1 MSSGKQRSTAQP
13 SKGGCAIPCL
23 LIFGMFIFTG
33 FLVSAR
39 PFGGALL
46 ALAVI
51 GGAVALFVKRD
62 WQDNVFQPLGINTQ
76 FKRYLVLGISIWLM
90 LITFASTSREK
101 ADAMWAKGNKS
112 AAVEL
117 YVIDLEGTSSPSP
130 RILAR
135 VIEFYF
141 ETGDMEKAK
150 HYCNVAIET
159 DVELSPHSKEIR
171 DLVDSVREEYSRK
184 VEQDKLEAEVKN
196 KAEVAKREAE
206 QENQKRE
213 SEEET
218 RKRLDTFIAALK
230 VEEVTIVKSVRVQ
243 EISNGIWEAEIE
255 VSNNWHIKPYQIR
268 LQDAQNLWSA
278 WAKIASAQEPD
289 SARIKIVDINGNEV
303 GGSRVLAGSLI
314 WVQEN

>member
-1 MSSGKQRSTAQP
+1 MA
-13 SKGGCAIPCL
+13 
-23 LIFGMFIFTG
+23 
-33 FLVSAR
+33 AR

-51 GGAVALFVKRD
+51 CGAITLYVKPE
-62 WQDNVFQPLGINTQ
+62 WQDMVFEPLGVKTKLN
-76 FKRYLVLGISIWLM
+76 RYAVLGITIFFM
-90 LITFASTSREK
+90 LISFVSTDKEE
-101 ADAMWAKGNKS
+101 ADELWAKGNKS
-112 AAVEL
+112 EAVEL
-117 YVIDLEGTSSPSP
+117 YVSELEGTFSPNP
-130 RILAR
+130 EILAR

-141 ETGDMEKAK
+141 ENGNKEKAEEF
-150 HYCNVAIET
+150 CNMAIET
-159 DVELSPHSKEIR
+159 DVELSPQSKEIR
-171 DLVDSVREEYSRK
+171 DFVASVREEYARK
-184 VEQDKLEAEVKN
+184 VEQDKLDEEAKN
-196 KAEVAKREAE
+196 KVELAKREAE

-230 VEEVTIVKSVRVQ
+230 VAEVTIVKSVRVQ

-255 VSNNWHIKPYQIR
+255 VRNNWHIKPYQVR

-278 WAKIASAQEPD
+278 WAKIASPQEPD